1 MPEGRQRGRAEGK
14 ASGASCEKLAAEE
27 RIRGVAWPLVRTR
40 GDSARLG
47 PLKMGLPVLQTQAA
61 SMAGGR
67 RRDFTKV
74 SSKRQATLCDWLVRG
89 AVAVLVLAGW
99 QCGNPNRA
107 ATLELK
113 LGHVAQPGS
122 LIALSAEEFA
132 RRANEKLSGTAKVIV
147 FGSSQLGNDE
157 ILLQKLKL
165 ETVDFALPSTIMS
178 SVVDAFGLFEMP
190 YLVKDRRH
198 MRRIEEEIFLPKI
211 APLAEAKGYRIV
223 AVWENGFR
231 HITNNVRPIVVPDD
245 LPGIK
250 LRTPRGRWR
259 VKLFQSFGANPTPM
273 PLSEVFV
280 ALQTG
285 VIDGQE
291 NPLAQTYGGK
301 FFEVQEYLSLTG
313 HVYSPAYLTAGSK
326 KWAKLPVGIR
336 LILETAARE
345 TQGFVAATAEQMDQE
360 LLEKLKGSSMQVN
373 TADRA
378 SFLAASGPIYKE
390 FTQSVPGAKEWVE
403 MALALANP

>member
-1 MPEGRQRGRAEGK
+1 MRPHTGQVREVSIVEKRQRKTGIGR
-14 ASGASCEKLAAEE
+14 
-27 RIRGVAWPLVRTR
+27 VAWRLVRALL
-40 GDSARLG
+40 DSARLG
-47 PLKMGLPVLQTQAA
+47 PLKIGSPVWETQWA
-61 SMAGGR
+61 SRADAR

-74 SSKRQATLCDWLVRG
+74 SSKTKATVCDWLVRG
-89 AVAVLVLAGW
+89 AVAALVLASW
-99 QCGNPNRA
+99 QCGSPNRA
-107 ATLELK
+107 ATFELK

-132 RRANEKLSGTAKVIV
+132 RRANERLGGTAKVIV
-147 FGSSQLGNDE
+147 FGSSQLGNDN

-190 YLVKDRRH
+190 YLVKDREH
-198 MRRIEEEIFLPKI
+198 MRRIEENIFWPKI
-211 APLAEAKGYRIV
+211 APLAEEKGYKII

-245 LPGIK
+245 LHGIK

-259 VKLFQSFGANPTPM
+259 VKLFQAFGANPTPM

-285 VIDGQE
+285 VTDGQE

-301 FFEVQEYLSLTG
+301 FFEVQEYLSLTS
-313 HVYSPAYLTAGSK
+313 HVYSPAYLTVGAK
-326 KWAKLPVGIR
+326 RWAKLPAGIR
-336 LILETAARE
+336 QTLEHAARE
-345 TQGFVAATAEQMDQE
+345 TQEFVTTTAEQMDQE
-360 LLEKLKGSSMQVN
+360 LLEKLKGSNIQVN
-373 TADRA
+373 MADRA
-378 SFLAASGPIYKE
+378 SFLEASGSIYE
-390 FTQSVPGAKEWVE
+390 DFTHSVSGAEGWVKTS
-403 MALALANP
+403 LALTNP

>member
-1 MPEGRQRGRAEGK
+1 
-14 ASGASCEKLAAEE
+14 
-27 RIRGVAWPLVRTR
+27 
-40 GDSARLG
+40 
-47 PLKMGLPVLQTQAA
+47 MGLPVLQTQAA
-61 SMAGGR
+61 SMAEGR
-67 RRDFTKV
+67 RRDFTTVNLKRKATV
-74 SSKRQATLCDWLVRG
+74 SDWLLRG
-89 AVAVLVLAGW
+89 AVALLVLAGW
-99 QCGNPNRA
+99 QCGSPNPA

-132 RRANEKLSGTAKVIV
+132 RRANEKLGARAKVIV

-190 YLVKDRRH
+190 YLVKDRPH
-198 MRRIEEEIFLPKI
+198 MRRIEENIFGPKI
-211 APLAEAKGYRIV
+211 APLAEEKGYRII

-245 LPGIK
+245 LRGIK

-285 VIDGQE
+285 VTDGQE

-301 FFEVQEYLSLTG
+301 FFEVQEYLSLTS
-313 HVYSPAYLTAGSK
+313 HVYSPAYLTVGGK
-326 KWAKLPVGIR
+326 RWAKLPAGIR
-336 LILETAARE
+336 HTLEHTARE
-345 TQGFVAATAEQMDQE
+345 TQEFVAATAEQMDQE

-378 SFLAASGPIYKE
+378 SFLAASGPIYEE

-403 MALALANP
+403 TALALANP

>member
-1 MPEGRQRGRAEGK
+1 M
-14 ASGASCEKLAAEE
+14 
-27 RIRGVAWPLVRTR
+27 
-40 GDSARLG
+40 
-47 PLKMGLPVLQTQAA
+47 
-61 SMAGGR
+61 
-67 RRDFTKV
+67 
-74 SSKRQATLCDWLVRG
+74 
-89 AVAVLVLAGW
+89 LVLAAW
-99 QCGNPNRA
+99 QCSEIDHPA
-107 ATLELK
+107 PLELK

-132 RRANEKLSGTAKVIV
+132 RRANEKLGARATVIV

-190 YLVKDRRH
+190 YLVKDRPH
-198 MRRIEEEIFLPKI
+198 MRRIEERIFQPKI
-211 APLAEAKGYRIV
+211 APLAEEKGYRII

-245 LPGIK
+245 LRGIK
-250 LRTPRGRWR
+250 LRTPRGLWR
-259 VKLFQSFGANPTPM
+259 VKLFQAFGANPTPM

-285 VIDGQE
+285 VTDGQE

-301 FFEVQEYLSLTG
+301 FYEVQEYLSLTS
-313 HVYSPAYLTAGSK
+313 HVYSPAYLTVLGK
-326 KWAKLPVGIR
+326 RWAKLPAGIR
-336 LILETAARE
+336 QTLEHAARE
-345 TQGFVAATAEQMDQE
+345 TREFVAATAEQMDQE
-360 LLEKLKGSSMQVN
+360 LLEKLQESSIQVN

-378 SFLAASGPIYKE
+378 SFLEASGPIYEE
-390 FTQSVPGAKEWVE
+390 FTRSVPGAKEWVRT
-403 MALALANP
+403 ALALADP